1 MTSGWDG
8 SPQPLPYESPQPGY
22 GVGAP
27 PPVYSGGPS
36 GPRAGFWIRFVAS
49 LVDSILLGM
58 LNSLLRLAVPDPLA
72 LLAGIAI
79 GFAYFGYFEGG
90 PAGQTLG
97 KLLLDIRVVRSADGG
112 PLGWSTALLRYLC
125 SFLSAIPFGLGYFW
139 MLWDEEKQ
147 TWHDKLS
154 STVVVPAAAWPP
166 PSGSF
171 AKPPV
176 A

>member
-1 MTSGWDG
+1 MTSGRDR
-8 SPQPLPYESPQPGY
+8 SPQPSPYGSPPLRY
-22 GVGAP
+22 GVGTP
-27 PPVYSGGPS
+27 PPVYGGGPS
-36 GPRAGFWIRFVAS
+36 GPRAGFWVRFVAS
-49 LVDSILLGM
+49 VVDSILLGM
-58 LNSLLRLAVPDPLA
+58 VNTLLRLVAPDPVA
-72 LLAGIAI
+72 FLAGIAI

-97 KLLLDIRVVRSADGG
+97 KKLLDIRVVRSADGG
-112 PLGWSTALLRYLC
+112 PLRWSTALLRYLC

-154 STVVVPAAAWPP
+154 STVVVPVAAWPP
-166 PSGSF
+166 PSESF